1 MSAAPTLSEARAA
14 FVLAMLRRNGP
25 FGLFTLA
32 EEGEYRHARGLTL
45 QQRDAAI
52 DAFVARGWPR
62 LHIGE
67 EGVWVEL
74 SESARYVHS
83 RFTPFR
89 GSIMNACLAP
99 VPGQEPGARGVRRRP
114 AHGRWREWT
123 FAGRWLERQ

>member
-52 DAFVARGWPR
+52 DAFVARGCT
-62 LHIGE
+62 
-67 EGVWVEL
+67 
-74 SESARYVHS
+74 SARKAS
-83 RFTPFR
+83 GSSCRRARDMSTP
-89 GSIMNACLAP
+89 GLHPS
-99 VPGQEPGARGVRRRP
+99 GA
-114 AHGRWREWT
+114 AS
-123 FAGRWLERQ
+123 